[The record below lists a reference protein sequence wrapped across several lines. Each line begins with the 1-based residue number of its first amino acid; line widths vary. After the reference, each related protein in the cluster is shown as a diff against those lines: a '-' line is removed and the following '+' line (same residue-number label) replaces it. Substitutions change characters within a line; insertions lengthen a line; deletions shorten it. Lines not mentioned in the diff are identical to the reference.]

1 MQICREETL
10 VTDRLNVTVKKVG
23 QKEFTTCDREVVFLE
38 YLCDEWGVVSA
49 FLPDKPRI
57 AIVGSGALGCYY
69 GARLAKAGN
78 DVHFLVRGGRAAIMM
93 RGIRMKKVHAYAT
106 SAEIGPCDLVI
117 IALKATA
124 NDMLAKL
131 LPSLMGENTLV
142 LTLQNGLGVEEPVA
156 GVVGAAHVLG
166 AICFI
171 GCTRTAPGAV
181 DCSFPGL
188 MALGEFGRPAQG
200 RTREVARLFEK
211 AGVKCTAQDNLE
223 EMRWRKLVWNVPFN
237 GLAIAGG
244 GITTDI
250 LMADDGL
257 RALAR
262 RLMEEVV
269 EAAAKFG
276 HVIPRSFLDQQ
287 FERTALLGKYS
298 PSSLIDFREGRS
310 IELEEIWGE
319 PVRRAKTVGVPVP
332 RLEML
337 YALIKG
343 LLVARKTAGKRR

>member
-1 MQICREETL
+1 M
-10 VTDRLNVTVKKVG
+10 
-23 QKEFTTCDREVVFLE
+23 
-38 YLCDEWGVVSA
+38 SA
-49 FLPDKPRI
+49 LLPEKPRI

-78 DVHFLVRGGRAAIMM
+78 DVHFLVRSGRAAIVARGM
-93 RGIRMKKVHAYAT
+93 RIKTPTERIQLKKVHAHA
-106 SAEIGPCDLVI
+106 SPADIGPCDLVI
-117 IALKATA
+117 VALKATA
-124 NDMLAKL
+124 NDMLEKL
-131 LPSLMGENTLV
+131 LPPLMGEKTLV

-156 GVVGAAHVLG
+156 EVIGGEHVLG

-171 GCTRTAPGAV
+171 GCTRTAPGVV

-188 MALGEFGRPAQG
+188 MMLGEFGRPAQA
-200 RTREVARLFEK
+200 RTREVARLFER
-211 AGVKCTAQDNLE
+211 AGVKCESHDNLE

-237 GLAIAGG
+237 GLAIAAG

-250 LMADDGL
+250 LMEDEGL
-257 RALAR
+257 KALAR
-262 RLMEEVV
+262 RLMEEIV

-287 FERTALLGKYS
+287 FERTGKLGRYS

-319 PVRRAKTVGVPVP
+319 PVRRAKSVGVPVP

-337 YALIKG
+337 YWLIKR
-343 LLVARKTAGKRR
+343 LVEARNPAVKKSSRRR

>member
-1 MQICREETL
+1 MA
-10 VTDRLNVTVKKVG
+10 K
-23 QKEFTTCDREVVFLE
+23 
-38 YLCDEWGVVSA
+38 
-49 FLPDKPRI
+49 
-57 AIVGSGALGCYY
+57 SGC
-69 GARLAKAGN
+69 
-78 DVHFLVRGGRAAIMM
+78 DVHFLVRSGRAAITA
-93 RGIRMKKVHAYAT
+93 RGIRIKTPTERIQIKKVHAYAT
-106 SAEIGPCDLVI
+106 TAEIGPVDLVI
-117 IALKATA
+117 VALKATA

-131 LPSLMGENTLV
+131 LPPLMGENTLV

-156 GVVGAAHVLG
+156 EVVGAEHVLG

-171 GCTRTAPGAV
+171 GCMRRGPGVV

-188 MALGEFGRPAQG
+188 IMIGEFGRPAG
-200 RTREVARLFEK
+200 ARTRQVARLFEK
-211 AGVKCTAQDNLE
+211 AGVKCDAQENLE
-223 EMRWRKLVWNVPFN
+223 ELRWKKLVWNVPFN
-237 GLAIAGG
+237 GLAIAAG

-250 LMADDGL
+250 LIADEGL

-276 HVIPRSFLDQQ
+276 HAIPRAFLDQQ
-287 FERTALLGKYS
+287 FERTVKLGKYS

-319 PVRRAKTVGVPVP
+319 PVRRAKSVGVPVP

-337 YALIKG
+337 YWLIKR
-343 LLVARKTAGKRR
+343 LLAARKIAVKRR

>member
-1 MQICREETL
+1 MSTL
-10 VTDRLNVTVKKVG
+10 FP
-23 QKEFTTCDREVVFLE
+23 E
-38 YLCDEWGVVSA
+38 
-49 FLPDKPRI
+49 KPRV
-57 AIVGSGALGCYY
+57 AIIGSGALGCYY
-69 GARLAKAGN
+69 GARLVKSGC
-78 DVHFLVRGGRAAIMM
+78 DVHFLVRSGRAAITA
-93 RGIRMKKVHAYAT
+93 RGIRVKTPTERIPVKKVHAYAT
-106 SAEIGPCDLVI
+106 TAEIGPVDLVI

-131 LPSLMGENTLV
+131 LPPLMGEKTLV

-156 GVVGAAHVLG
+156 EVVGAEHVLG

-171 GCTRTAPGAV
+171 GCMRRGPGVV

-188 MALGEFGRPAQG
+188 IMIGEFGRPAG
-200 RTREVARLFEK
+200 ARTRQVARLFEK
-211 AGVKCTAQDNLE
+211 AGVKCDAQENLE
-223 EMRWRKLVWNVPFN
+223 ELRWKKLVWNVPFN

-250 LMADDGL
+250 LIADEGL
-257 RALAR
+257 RTLAR

-276 HVIPRSFLDQQ
+276 HVIPRAFLDQQ
-287 FERTALLGKYS
+287 FERTVKLGKYS

-319 PVRRAKTVGVPVP
+319 PVRRAKSVGVPVP

-337 YALIKG
+337 YWLIKR
-343 LLVARKTAGKRR
+343 LLAGRKTTAKRR

>member
-1 MQICREETL
+1 M
-10 VTDRLNVTVKKVG
+10 
-23 QKEFTTCDREVVFLE
+23 
-38 YLCDEWGVVSA
+38 VST

-78 DVHFLVRGGRAAIMM
+78 EVHFLVRSGRAAIMA
-93 RGIRMKKVHAYAT
+93 RGIRIKTPTERIHLKKVHADAT
-106 SAEIGPCDLVI
+106 PADIGPCDLVV

-131 LPSLMGENTLV
+131 LPPLVGENTLV
-142 LTLQNGLGVEEPVA
+142 LTLQNGLGVEEPLA
-156 GVVGAAHVLG
+156 EVVGPDRVLG

-171 GCTRTAPGAV
+171 GCMRTAPGIV

-188 MALGEFGRPAQG
+188 MMLGEFGRPALG
-200 RTREVARLFEK
+200 RTRAVAKIFEK

-244 GITTDI
+244 GLTTDI
-250 LMADDGL
+250 LIADEGL
-257 RALAR
+257 RTLAR

-319 PVRRAKTVGVPVP
+319 PVRRAKSVGVPVP

-337 YALIKG
+337 YWLIKR
-343 LLVARKTAGKRR
+343 LLASRKTTGKGR